1 MISSE
6 FSPLP
11 IPVRLGILQRVLP
24 LYRLP
29 FFEALATACPE
40 GLGVFSGQP
49 RAEEAIETAS
59 SLKDVSLFPAQN
71 HHLFSGKFYLCL
83 QTGLMRWLEEW
94 QPQVLIL
101 EANPRYLSSP
111 AAVRWMHHRRRPVI
125 GWGLGQP
132 HTSHL
137 LNPAR
142 RGFLR
147 QFDALI
153 TYSRTGA
160 EEYSAAGYPAQ
171 RIFVAPNAAAPRP
184 AAPPPERAEQVERPT
199 VLFTGRLQAR
209 KRVDYLLQ
217 ACAALPPALQPRLII
232 VGDGP
237 EKPALQALAGKIYP
251 AAQFPGAL
259 FNEDL
264 APHLQQADLFVL
276 PGTGGLAVQQAMAA
290 ALPVMAAE
298 ADGTQADLV
307 RPENGWRLIPGDLTG
322 LTHTL
327 ASALGDIPRL
337 RRMGLES
344 YRIVRDEINLEAMV
358 AAFGRAVAF
367 VLGGKHAHPVGG

>member
-1 MISSE
+1 MMTTDA
-6 FSPLP
+6 SPLS
-11 IPVRLGILQRVLP
+11 IPARLGILQRVLP
-24 LYRLP
+24 LYRIP
-29 FFEALATACPE
+29 FFEALAAACPA
-40 GLGVFSGQP
+40 GLGIVAGQP
-49 RAEEAIETAS
+49 RPEEAIETAS
-59 SLKDVSLFPAQN
+59 SLKDVRLFPVKNQ
-71 HHLFSGKFYLCL
+71 HLFSGKFYLCV
-83 QTGLMRWLEEW
+83 QSGLMRWLEDW

-111 AAVRWMHHRRRPVI
+111 AAVRWMQRRRRPVI

-132 HTSHL
+132 RASLL

-142 RGFLR
+142 RGFLH

-160 EEYSAAGYPAQ
+160 EEYAAAGYPAE
-171 RIFVAPNAAAPRP
+171 RIFVAPNAAAARP
-184 AAPPPERAEQVERPT
+184 AAPPPERPEQVERPT

-217 ACAALPPALQPRLII
+217 ACAALPAALQPRLVI
-232 VGDGP
+232 VGEGP
-237 EKPALQALAGKIYP
+237 EKPTLQALAGQIYP
-251 AAQFPGAL
+251 AAEFPGAL

-264 APHLQQADLFVL
+264 APYLQQADLFVL

-307 RPENGWRLIPGDLTG
+307 RPENGWRLIPGDLAG
-322 LTHTL
+322 LTNTL
-327 ASALGDIPRL
+327 ASSLGDIPRL